1 MNGEEL
7 RRYRDEHG
15 WTQDQLGELLKQAIG
30 KGSGTTVGKWEKG
43 QRPVPEDVERFLAQL
58 ALNEAYPDQEPGLGA
73 YEEPPL
79 DSGLSS
85 SRGGSGDTV
94 PPEPPGERSREAEAT
109 AAQAPLSSG
118 GTTYAR
124 VCTELWELVATG
136 VGMVGAVIGSD
147 NLRRDGEIILAD
159 SPALGR
165 AWGKLAET
173 NDTLRRILLGATS
186 GGAWVE
192 VAMVTGITSGKIIR
206 AHQEAARRE
215 LEASLAVA
223 GAEQVEE
230 VLRGG
235 DGFPLDA
242 QAAA

>member
-1 MNGEEL
+1 MNGAEL
-7 RRYRDEHG
+7 RRYREEHG

-30 KGSGTTVGKWEKG
+30 KGSGTTVGKWEKD
-43 QRPVPEDVERFLAQL
+43 QRPVPPEVESFLAQL

-73 YEEPPL
+73 YEEPL

-94 PPEPPGERSREAEAT
+94 PPEPPGERSREAAAT
-109 AAQAPLSSG
+109 AAQAPLPGG

-124 VCTELWELVATG
+124 ICTELWELVATG
-136 VGMVGAVIGSD
+136 VGTVGAVVGSD
-147 NLRRDGEIILAD
+147 ALRRDGEIILAD

-186 GGAWVE
+186 GGAWLE

-206 AHQEAARRE
+206 AHQERARQEAQAA
-215 LEASLAVA
+215 LQAVEA
-223 GAEQVEE
+223 VEE
-230 VLRGG
+230 EVRGG

-242 QAAA
+242 QAAAA